1 MTYLLSDSSILS
13 AELFIRGRET
23 KSHIQQ
29 CVPVGS
35 KNVRVESFNEGFGT
49 E

>member
-13 AELFIRGRET
+13 AELFI
-23 KSHIQQ
+23 Q
-29 CVPVGS
+29 
-35 KNVRVESFNEGFGT
+35 NVRVESFNEGFGT